1 MLYYIIIVILLISIL
16 IHFFI
21 EFIHLPKKKFK
32 KYLRFF
38 SLILLLTL
46 VVYLMRFF
54 PAVISSIPAIFI
66 ILFKW
71 RNLISFIS
79 SILLKKENY
88 KKTNKSSM
96 SKKEAYDILGLKEGA
111 SRDEIINSYQI
122 LIKKNHPDVGGSDW
136 ITKRLNQARDI
147 LLG

>member
-21 EFIHLPKKKFK
+21 ELIHLPKKKFK

-88 KKTNKSSM
+88 QKKNKSSM